1 MNYEV
6 DSATYTFV
14 ISEEFLESTG
24 KEYFCFGLQPV
35 VKLDI
40 YKNFGMELRLKLIE
54 YTQKTYDSFI
64 NREMKTNNFEVGFK
78 PENWMIGFYLRL

>member
-14 ISEEFLESTG
+14 ISEELHESTE

-35 VKLDI
+35 FKLDI
-40 YKNFGMELRLKLIE
+40 CKNFGMELRLKLIE

-64 NREMKTNNFEVGFK
+64 NREKKTCNFEVGFK